1 MWAICFLSFLQM
13 EGESFQGELYF
24 LDIKDYNKSIDDG
37 MGDVQITIKAN
48 SCDVVLK
55 QYESLKKQVVDYYP
69 VLDGNFKFE
78 NLELSPFLKVW
89 LRNGFIDR
97 LPLMFCAFYSMC

>member
-37 MGDVQITIKAN
+37 MGDAQITIKAN

-97 LPLMFCAFYSMC
+97 LPLMFCDSF